1 MYNMDEN
8 QAPIEEQGQDFA
20 ETSEV
25 QEGMD
30 AGEVTVSLESLL
42 PTLTNDIQTEGGFSE
57 DSVTALESLGYT
69 RDEIAQYQN
78 TFFPKTES
86 APQPA
91 VADVVKDFGGD
102 SLVKTALDWASKGM
116 NPIQVESINQRL
128 ATNDATSIKSALSEV
143 MQGYYASK
151 ADKPSIR
158 SQAPMIITSRKSG
171 RQTGYSGLDGLRSDL
186 GINQEGVASQPD
198 KLGRFYNDPKYQQQ
212 VIDKNL
218 AFRERT
224 PKPRLRQNSI
234 FNSRGQ

>member
-1 MYNMDEN
+1 MDEN
-8 QAPIEEQGQDFA
+8 QAPIEDQGQDIA
-20 ETSEV
+20 DQTEM

-30 AGEVTVSLESLL
+30 AGDVTISLQSLL
-42 PTLTNDIQTEGGFSE
+42 PTLTNDIQTSGGFSE
-57 DSVTALESLGYT
+57 DSVTALESLGYS
-69 RDEIAQYQN
+69 REEIAQYQD
-78 TFFPKTES
+78 TFFPKTET

-91 VADVVKDFGGD
+91 LADVVNDFGGD
-102 SLVKTALDWASKGM
+102 ALVKSALDWASKGM
-116 NPIQVESINQRL
+116 NRIQVESVNQRL
-128 ATNDATSIKSALSEV
+128 ASNDVSSVKSALSEV

-171 RQTGYSGLDGLRSDL
+171 RQSGYSGLDGLRSDL
-186 GINQEGVASQPD
+186 GINQEGVASQPE

-218 AFRERT
+218 AFRERN